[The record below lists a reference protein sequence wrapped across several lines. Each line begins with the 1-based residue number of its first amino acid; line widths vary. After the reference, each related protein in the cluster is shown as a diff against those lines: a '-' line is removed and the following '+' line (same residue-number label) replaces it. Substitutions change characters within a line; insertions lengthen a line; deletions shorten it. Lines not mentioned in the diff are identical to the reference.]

1 MTIVVRTRSA
11 DPGATVPEVRRI
23 LAEFDSGIALEDAE
37 TMSSVLDR
45 CMSQTGFLSVLVTAT
60 AGTALILALVGPYG
74 VVSYLIAK
82 HTDEVGVR
90 MAIAATPA
98 KVRRMMVAGTL
109 KLVAVG
115 LSVGLIGSPGAGAAP
130 LRRDPRE
137 PRGLCGGHLGP
148 DPGHDRNGLGRIQSR
163 SADHAD
169 ARPAGR
175 MIAARYSPESPT
187 SLRPVA
193 RDKLRHYDHKCDTP
207 SAETRTLQPFAA
219 STAPVCRLART
230 LGCHLVQLRCQAR
243 PMNERAQ
250 PEEKPSDRR
259 ALRVSAACLPPPRPG
274 EPKAAA

>member
-115 LSVGLIGSPGAGAAP
+115 LSVGLIGSLGAGAA
-130 LRRDPRE
+130 L
-137 PRGLCGGHLGP
+137 RGLLYGVTPANPVVYVVGTLVLTLATTGTSWVP
-148 DPGHDRNGLGRIQSR
+148 SSR
-163 SADHAD
+163 
-169 ARPAGR
+169 
-175 MIAARYSPESPT
+175 AARI
-187 SLRPVA
+187 
-193 RDKLRHYDHKCDTP
+193 
-207 SAETRTLQPFAA
+207 
-219 STAPVCRLART
+219 TAM
-230 LGCHLVQLRCQAR
+230 H
-243 PMNERAQ
+243 
-250 PEEKPSDRR
+250 
-259 ALRVSAACLPPPRPG
+259 ALRG
-274 EPKAAA
+274 E